1 MKALVVVISGF
12 FLSTAGFAQ
21 VGGSAV
27 MSGSGASMS
36 SGSTEINEEA
46 VPADEGQ
53 GADRRIC
60 RRVETAS
67 GSRMS
72 YRRLCM
78 TAEQWRTFNRT
89 PR

>member
-1 MKALVVVISGF
+1 MKTLVVVISGL
-12 FLSTAGFAQ
+12 FLSTAAFAQ
-21 VGGSAV
+21 VGGSGV

-36 SGSTEINEEA
+36 SGATEINEEA
-46 VPADEGQ
+46 APADESQ
-53 GADRRIC
+53 GTDRRIC

-78 TAEQWRTFNRT
+78 TAAQWRSFNRT
-89 PR
+89 SR